1 MVTSYFGRRVSF
13 ALAIEMASFF
23 LSSSEFAFRKF
34 VSRTQKKDI
43 MESATFLGNAQIKL
57 IVTEIDIEINSVKAS
72 SA

>member
-1 MVTSYFGRRVSF
+1 VVTSYFGRRVSF

-43 MESATFLGNAQIKL
+43 MESATFLGNAQKNTIL
-57 IVTEIDIEINSVKAS
+57 TDIEKSLA
-72 SA
+72 